1 MTVVE
6 LKNIHKKYTLGE
18 TEVYALNEVNLTV
31 KKGEFIAVI
40 GPSGSG
46 KTTMLHIAAGL
57 DRPDKGNVNLL
68 GNAIETQDEK
78 ILAKLRNQHVGF
90 VFQSFNLIPVLTV
103 IENVNYPRI
112 INKNRK
118 TDDKYVEDLLVDLG
132 IWEHRNKRP
141 NQLSGGQ
148 RQRVAIARAL
158 VNAPSI
164 VFADEPTANL
174 DSKTGAEIMQKMR
187 ELNEK
192 YGTTFM
198 YSTHDPKIMK
208 VAKRVITVADGKIM
222 GDEHV

>member
-1 MTVVE
+1 MSVIN
-6 LKNIHKKYTLGE
+6 LKNIHKKYKLGE
-18 TEVYALNEVNLTV
+18 TEVYALNNINLLV
-31 KKGEFIAVI
+31 EKGEFIAVV

-57 DRPDKGNVNLL
+57 DKPDQGKVNLL
-68 GNAIETQDEK
+68 GNSIENQKEK
-78 ILAKLRNQHVGF
+78 ILARIRNQHIGF

-103 IENVNYPRI
+103 MENINYPRI
-112 INKNRK
+112 INVNKK
-118 TDDKYVEDLLVDLG
+118 TDDEYVKNLLLDLE

-158 VNAPSI
+158 VNAPVI

-174 DSKTGAEIMQKMR
+174 DHKTGEKIMEIMR
-187 ELNEK
+187 SLNKK

-198 YSTHDPKIMK
+198 FSTHDPEIMK
-208 VAKRVITVADGKIM
+208 VAKRIITISDGIILE
-222 GDEHV
+222 DRNV

>member
-1 MTVVE
+1 MLVVE

-18 TEVYALNEVNLTV
+18 TEIYALQEVNLTV
-31 KKGEFIAVI
+31 QKGEFIAVI

-57 DRPDKGNVNLL
+57 DRPDLGNVNLL
-68 GNAIETQDEK
+68 GHPIESREEK
-78 ILAKLRNQHVGF
+78 VLAKIRNQHVGF
-90 VFQSFNLIPVLTV
+90 VFQNFNLIPVLT
-103 IENVNYPRI
+103 IMENVNYPRI

-118 TDDKYVEDLLVDLG
+118 TDDKYVKDLLQDLG
-132 IWEHRNKRP
+132 IWEHRDKRP

-174 DSKTGAEIMQKMR
+174 DHNTGEKIMEKMR
-187 ELNEK
+187 ELNKK

-208 VAKRVITVADGKIM
+208 VACRIITVADGKILS
-222 GDEHV
+222 DEHV